1 MFRRSRS
8 LLLAVVLALGATV
21 GVAVTTAAPAWAWYG
36 SLDVHKIVVL
46 EPGASVPSGTTFTV
60 EVTCSLDGEAASHWT
75 LVFDASGALV
85 PGSSD
90 TALPIASIVKDSTCS
105 ANETV
110 TGGANNVAV
119 SDPVVIAEGE
129 TGVITVTNTFT
140 APVTPVSPVTP
151 VEPVVVSPV
160 TPVAPV
166 EVSPEV
172 VTVAPTVVPAP
183 VQVSPTFTG

>member
-8 LLLAVVLALGATV
+8 LLLAVGLALGATV

-36 SLDVHKIVVL
+36 SLDVHKIVVV

-60 EVTCSLDGEAASHWT
+60 QVSCTLDSEDTGHWT
-75 LVFDASGALV
+75 LVFDATGALV
-85 PGSSD
+85 PARSD
-90 TALPIASIVKDSTCS
+90 TALPIGSIPKGSTCS

-110 TGGANNVAV
+110 TGGANKVAV
-119 SDPVVIAEGE
+119 SDPVVIIEDE
-129 TGVITVTNTFT
+129 TDVITVTNTFT
-140 APVTPVSPVTP
+140 APVTPVT
-151 VEPVVVSPV
+151 PV

-172 VTVAPTVVPAP
+172 VTVAPAAVPAP
-183 VQVSPTFTG
+183 VLVSPTFTG